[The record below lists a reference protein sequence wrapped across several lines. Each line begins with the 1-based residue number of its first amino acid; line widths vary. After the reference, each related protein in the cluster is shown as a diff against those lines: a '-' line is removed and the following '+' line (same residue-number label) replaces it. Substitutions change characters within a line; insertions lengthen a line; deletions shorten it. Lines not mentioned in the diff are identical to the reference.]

1 MEMVD
6 LVDLFHPYAGKNLIY
21 IFYIYDAKH
30 PHHPHHPHQFMRL
43 EIIAR
48 LARRFEVLKNK
59 PFGLVGFNSLH
70 LWKSSSPGGGQ
81 DGVQGVTV
89 AQVTP

>member
-1 MEMVD
+1 MD

-30 PHHPHHPHQFMRL
+30 PHHPHHPHQFVRL

-48 LARRFEVLKNK
+48 LARLFEVLKNK
-59 PFGLVGFNSLH
+59 PFGLVGFNSI
-70 LWKSSSPGGGQ
+70 SPVEVIFTSVRGPEA
-81 DGVQGVTV
+81 VKRCASVS
-89 AQVTP
+89 QVTP